1 MSKWGFLSDS
11 FHFLFSDLGN
21 EVMKI
26 LKYYVIMFVYFFTEY
41 VFSTQDGQNRNL
53 KNMKNNKKP
62 GNIVKKI
69 TQLK

>member
-1 MSKWGFLSDS
+1 
-11 FHFLFSDLGN
+11 
-21 EVMKI
+21 
-26 LKYYVIMFVYFFTEY
+26 MFVYFFTEY
-41 VFSTQDGQNRNL
+41 IFSTQDGQNRNL